1 MLATTVGGRHDG
13 SMPTPADDGTP
24 KVAPAAATRA
34 TKAGPAAATRATKA
48 GPARRGARSR
58 GGAST
63 PGAPE
68 APAARSPEEWGT
80 GRRSEGWPSP
90 WRGPL
95 GGRRSFYDRRAQR
108 RVEHWSLAARALSRL
123 LARPDRLLRLLGET
137 EPREVDGRVLNRSLQ
152 AMLAVSSRV
161 GSLAVGGP
169 GAEGTFEPAAMRAQL
184 RRMATFA
191 MPARTDVHAAGRSF
205 TGPSGAPLALRTYR
219 RFGTGLGGGGHAAQ
233 PGIAFFHGGGW
244 VMGDLDSHDGSCRLL
259 AAVTGCVVVAV
270 DYRLAP
276 EAPFPAAVEDALAA
290 YGWIHAHAEELGIAA
305 GQVAVMGD
313 SAGGTLAAVVAQQT
327 RSGAVGAGAR
337 PAPAP
342 PPVAQVLVYPALDT
356 RLESASMTAF
366 GDGFF
371 LTRPAMEY
379 FRSAYLPDPATWADP
394 LAAPLFAEDVSGLAP
409 ALVVTAGFDPLHDD
423 GEAYAARLAAAG
435 VEVEHR
441 CYPDQVHGF
450 FGMGIAP
457 DSLALSTEVCDAA
470 GRLVRRS
477 AGAEEARRARRG

>member
-1 MLATTVGGRHDG
+1 
-13 SMPTPADDGTP
+13 
-24 KVAPAAATRA
+24 AAATRA
-34 TKAGPAAATRATKA
+34 TKAGST
-48 GPARRGARSR
+48 RRGARSR
-58 GGAST
+58 GDAS
-63 PGAPE
+63 PPFAPE
-68 APAARSPEEWGT
+68 APAARSPEDRGT
-80 GRRSEGWPSP
+80 ARRFESWPPP

-95 GGRRSFYDRRAQR
+95 AGRRALYDRRAQR

-123 LARPDRLLRLLGET
+123 LARPDGLLRLLGET

-169 GAEGTFEPAAMRAQL
+169 SVEGTFEPAAMRAQL

-191 MPARTDVHAAGRSF
+191 MPSRTDVHVVGRSI

-219 RFGTGLGGGGHAAQ
+219 RFGTGLGGKRAAA

-276 EAPFPAAVEDALAA
+276 EAPFPAAVDDALAA
-290 YGWIHAHAEELGIAA
+290 YGWIHEHAGELGIAA

-327 RSGAVGAGAR
+327 RSGAAGAEAR

-356 RLESASMTAF
+356 RLESASMAAF

-394 LAAPLFAEDVSGLAP
+394 SAAPLFAEDVSGLAP

-423 GEAYAARLAAAG
+423 GEAYVAKLAAAG

-457 DSLALSTEVCDAA
+457 DSLALSIEVCDAA

-477 AGAEEARRARRG
+477 AGAEEVLGARRS